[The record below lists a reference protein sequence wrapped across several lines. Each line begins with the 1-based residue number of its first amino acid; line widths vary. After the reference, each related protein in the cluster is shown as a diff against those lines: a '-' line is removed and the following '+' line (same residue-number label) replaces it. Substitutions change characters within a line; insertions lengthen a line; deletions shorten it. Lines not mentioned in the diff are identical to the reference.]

1 MAKQNQDENLITLV
15 DEQGNETL
23 YQELFNFHSDDYDKS
38 YILLIPAG
46 SEPEEQVE
54 CWHSHSIQMKMM
66 IARIM
71 NCLILKVMKNGK
83 W

>member
-46 SEPEEQVE
+46 SEPPPGRKAPRRRPRCV
-54 CWHSHSIQMKMM
+54 
-66 IARIM
+66 RRR
-71 NCLILKVMKNGK
+71 
-83 W
+83 

>member
-46 SEPEEQVE
+46 SEPEMPPSCRPCIRRRFRPWQEVY
-54 CWHSHSIQMKMM
+54 
-66 IARIM
+66 
-71 NCLILKVMKNGK
+71 ILTGDRQTP
-83 W
+83 